1 MSSLRLLSRFHTQLN
16 AVPVITS
23 INQMYVELQ
32 VPQDNSNLKD
42 SIEEY
47 FNMSSM
53 IGKFCET
60 DCQTFVQ
67 SQKRST
73 ISSIAETEFLIVI
86 LTRAI
91 ETMGGFEFNGKQAV
105 STDNVILR

>member
-1 MSSLRLLSRFHTQLN
+1 M
-16 AVPVITS
+16 P
-23 INQMYVELQ
+23 
-32 VPQDNSNLKD
+32 
-42 SIEEY
+42 
-47 FNMSSM
+47 
-53 IGKFCET
+53 